1 MATVLPA
8 IAVSPKPLTDACTK
22 ILAKQNTAPCTAD
35 GIPVFRISPVSLREN
50 RSLGDSGYARFSFIS
65 RRNTI
70 SAESILEMPVA
81 VATPA
86 TPMRNTITKNRLSP
100 TLATPEKTKAKKG
113 YRLSPPCTKNGGA
126 EIVKQKKRI
135 AEHINPQIQHSVP
148 KNTVRRLDQ
157 PQKRFCEEL
166 PQNHSERTDKNG
178 QHDRRFYCGR
188 NFVLAVLADQ
198 IGNEYICPD
207 RQTGGHRNDQ
217 RNDFRIG
224 SDCGKR
230 IFVSEIADDRS
241 VGGVEELLKN
251 TAERNGKCKQQ
262 QLFDKRS
269 VEHIRL
275 CVFEF
280 HVLNSLIGS

>member
-113 YRLSPPCTKNGGA
+113 GKVTLKNMETG
-126 EIVKQKKRI
+126 EQKMVT
-135 AEHINPQIQHSVP
+135 PQ
-148 KNTVRRLDQ
+148 
-157 PQKRFCEEL
+157 EL
-166 PQNHSERTDKNG
+166 
-178 QHDRRFYCGR
+178 
-188 NFVLAVLADQ
+188 
-198 IGNEYICPD
+198 
-207 RQTGGHRNDQ
+207 
-217 RNDFRIG
+217 
-224 SDCGKR
+224 
-230 IFVSEIADDRS
+230 VSE
-241 VGGVEELLKN
+241 LK
-251 TAERNGKCKQQ
+251 
-262 QLFDKRS
+262 
-269 VEHIRL
+269 
-275 CVFEF
+275 
-280 HVLNSLIGS
+280 

>member
-1 MATVLPA
+1 
-8 IAVSPKPLTDACTK
+8 
-22 ILAKQNTAPCTAD
+22 
-35 GIPVFRISPVSLREN
+35 
-50 RSLGDSGYARFSFIS
+50 
-65 RRNTI
+65 
-70 SAESILEMPVA
+70 MPVA

-86 TPMRNTITKNRLSP
+86 TPMRKHDY
-100 TLATPEKTKAKKG
+100 EKQIEPDIGDAGKDQGKEGVSAV
-113 YRLSPPCTKNGGA
+113 PPCTKNGGA

-157 PQKRFCEEL
+157 LQKRFCEEL

-188 NFVLAVLADQ
+188 NFVLAVLTDQ

-217 RNDFRIG
+217 RNDFRIA

-269 VEHIRL
+269 VEHIHL

-280 HVLNSLIGS
+280 HVLNSLNWFLKYYTPCAII